1 MIYLD
6 NNATTRPD
14 PAVVSAMAEMLTEL
28 WHNPSSIHRPGQRA
42 KSRVEIAR
50 RQVAELIGAHPSEI
64 VFTSGGTES
73 INAAIRGACILV
85 KNTGRDT
92 VITTAVEHFAV
103 SALCDAMRDEHGITV
118 IHAPLDAHGVV
129 DADSIDTL
137 IDDRTA
143 LVAIQWANNE
153 TGAIHPIERI
163 ASVCRERGVL
173 CYSDATQWIGKMSTD
188 VGRVPID
195 MLTLSGHKFH
205 GPKGAGAI
213 YIRKGLSLAPLF
225 HGSQERNRR
234 GGTENTAGCVGLGVA
249 SKIAQQWMD
258 DPKNP
263 QQVAKRR
270 DRFERA
276 ILVRIS
282 DATVNGPS
290 APGSRLWNT
299 TNIAFPDA
307 EAEIL
312 LLTMSERGLCASGGS
327 ACASGSI
334 SVSPVLT
341 AMGIPEEQA
350 AGSVRFS
357 LSKNT
362 TDAEIDEAIEIVV
375 ACYER
380 VRMTDAKSFDGA
392 RGNEKAG
399 WNPAPLR

>member
-6 NNATTRPD
+6 NNATTQPD
-14 PAVVSAMAEMLTEL
+14 AQVVSCMSGMLTEM

-42 KSRVEIAR
+42 KGKVEAAR
-50 RQVAELIGAHPSEI
+50 KQVADLIGAHASEI

-73 INAAIRGACILV
+73 INAAVRGACFLA
-85 KNTGRDT
+85 KNTGKDT
-92 VITTAVEHFAV
+92 IITTAVEHFAV
-103 SALCDAMRDEHGITV
+103 SALCDAMVGEHGMRV
-118 IHAPLDAHGVV
+118 VRAPLDSRGVV
-129 DADSIDTL
+129 DADAVDAL
-137 IDDRTA
+137 VDERTA

-153 TGAIHPIERI
+153 TGAIHPIEHI
-163 ASVCRERGVL
+163 ASMCHERNAL
-173 CYSDATQWIGKMSTD
+173 CYSDATQWIGKMPTD
-188 VGRVPID
+188 VMRTPID

-213 YIRKGLSLAPLF
+213 YIRKGLNLAPQF
-225 HGSQERNRR
+225 YGSQERNRR
-234 GGTENTAGCVGLGVA
+234 GGTENTSGCVGLGVA
-249 SKIAQQWMD
+249 SQIAKDWMD

-263 QQVAKRR
+263 QAVADRR
-270 DRFERA
+270 DRFERT
-276 ILVRIS
+276 ILVRIQG
-282 DATVNGPS
+282 ATVNGPT

-341 AMGIPEEQA
+341 AIGCSESL
-350 AGSVRFS
+350 AGSSVRFS

-362 TDAEIDEAIEIVV
+362 TDAEIDQAIAIVLD
-375 ACYER
+375 CYER
-380 VRMTDAKSFDGA
+380 V
-392 RGNEKAG
+392 KA
-399 WNPAPLR
+399 PAETSYPSVRSTT